1 MKQRLLL
8 DALMS
13 ILLVLQMLYL
23 VLSDLW
29 HEVAGC
35 LLLVLFILHHVANR
49 RWYKAL
55 RKGKYN
61 RLRFAIAT
69 VDMLSRLSIVVL
81 AISGVML
88 SQHVFVFLG
97 IRRGLDGARI
107 AHLLASYWGFFFIS
121 LHAGMHMAGIL
132 RKRVLRTVLTIVSV
146 YGLISFI
153 KERLFSYMFLQ
164 TLFVISDFDI
174 SAAVYVL
181 RYSPIMV
188 LYMRLGAVLSLL
200 LRKQDKYYG

>member
-1 MKQRLLL
+1 MNKRILL

-35 LLLVLFILHHVANR
+35 LLLMLFVIHHVTNR
-49 RWYKAL
+49 RWYKAI

-61 RLRFAIAT
+61 RLRIA
-69 VDMLSRLSIVVL
+69 MLSVDTISLLSVTVL
-81 AISGVML
+81 GISGVML
-88 SQHVFVFLG
+88 SQHVFVFLS
-97 IRRGLDGARI
+97 ISRGLEIARI
-107 AHLLASYWGFFFIS
+107 LHLLASYWGFFCIS
-121 LHAGMHMAGIL
+121 LHAGMHMSGIL
-132 RKRVLRTVLTIVSV
+132 KRRVPRTVLAIVSV

-153 KERLFSYMFLQ
+153 KERLLSYMFLQ
-164 TLFVISDFDI
+164 TLFAISDFDI

-181 RYSPIMV
+181 RYSSIMV
-188 LYMRLGAVLSLL
+188 LYMTLGALLSLL
-200 LRKQDKYYG
+200 LRK

>member
-1 MKQRLLL
+1 MKRKILL

-29 HEVAGC
+29 HEVGGS
-35 LLLVLFILHHVANR
+35 LLLMLFVIHHVTNR

-55 RKGKYN
+55 RNGKYN
-61 RLRFAIAT
+61 RLRIA
-69 VDMLSRLSIVVL
+69 MLSVDTISLLSIIVL
-81 AISGVML
+81 GISGVML

-97 IRRGLDGARI
+97 IANGLESARI

-153 KERLFSYMFLQ
+153 KERLLSYMFLQ
-164 TLFVISDFDI
+164 TLFAISDFDI

-181 RYSPIMV
+181 RYSSIMV
-188 LYMRLGAVLSLL
+188 LYMTLGALLSLL
-200 LRKQDKYYG
+200 LRK